1 MRPRPERGCDTG
13 DAAAQV
19 GEPTEEAQVGSE
31 RSAPPSVTWSL
42 ATALMAVATLA
53 VHLSRVGWALDR
65 TDEGQYL
72 LLLSDPESSRRTVF
86 LFGYV
91 LHPIFSLVG
100 GDILALRV
108 IGALISVAAAGL
120 LGWATTRVLGLH
132 RREAWTVSGVAAAAG
147 LGPLLYFP
155 LTPSYNTLSFW
166 GVCLWATGL
175 VLALAQ
181 PTEARPTE
189 ARPNE
194 ARPTEARRAGR
205 STWRAVWP
213 GVLMG
218 LGGVVAG
225 VGKVTTGLALAVL
238 TVVALAGLVG
248 PLRRRTAVLP
258 GLVIGAAVSLTGV
271 LLLAGHGP
279 GWLAAFYREGARS
292 VSLLQGHEH
301 LVRWDEIPW
310 DGLLSVPA
318 IAVVVGAAV
327 TAVAARR
334 GRGVRAVGTVAAIA
348 VVGVTV
354 IAFATGHVPTNSPQ
368 MTAALW
374 WIPLSAV
381 SLLLVRTPRDAQDAP
396 SGAARAVAVV
406 CLVAL
411 PLAYVVGT
419 NGNYW
424 ISQGRAGVFWFVAVV
439 LLTRDRAVARRIV
452 TVTAATLVLMVAV
465 AGLGYA
471 YRYEPMTRAWSHP
484 ASTKVAVVSPE
495 GARLR
500 VTAQDAETSRALA
513 RLARQHHLAGVPILD
528 VTGASPGYIRQLGGT
543 PVGSSWLLGGYPGS
557 LDAALAAV
565 RAENPQRLREAWVL
579 DAPDSPRRIAG
590 LLPAL
595 GRPVE
600 DYEVVATFR
609 HHLGYNV
616 RLLRPVDASGQ

>member
-120 LGWATTRVLGLH
+120 LGWATTRVLELH

-155 LTPSYNTLSFW
+155 LTPSYNTLAFW
-166 GVCLWATGL
+166 GACLWATGL

-181 PTEARPTE
+181 PVQARPT
-189 ARPNE
+189 A
-194 ARPTEARRAGR
+194 ARRAGR

-271 LLLAGHGP
+271 LLLVGHGP
-279 GWLAAFYREGARS
+279 GWLVAFYREGARS

-301 LVRWDEIPW
+301 LVRWDAIPW
-310 DGLLSVPA
+310 DGLLSIPA

-354 IAFATGHVPTNSPQ
+354 IAFAGGHLPTNSPE
-368 MTAALW
+368 MTTALW
-374 WIPLSAV
+374 WIPLFAV
-381 SLLLVRTPRDAQDAP
+381 PLLLVRPPRGSEAAP
-396 SGAARAVAVV
+396 AGAARAVAVA

-439 LLTRDRAVARRIV
+439 LLTRHRAVARRIV
-452 TVTAATLVLMVAV
+452 TVTTAALVLMVAV

-471 YRYEPMTRAWSHP
+471 YRYEPVTRAWSHP

-543 PVGSSWLLGGYPGS
+543 PVASSWLLGGYPGS

-595 GRPVE
+595 GRPLE

>member
-181 PTEARPTE
+181 PVQARPT
-189 ARPNE
+189 A
-194 ARPTEARRAGR
+194 ARRADR
-205 STWRAVWP
+205 STWQAVWP

-248 PLRRRTAVLP
+248 PLRPRTAVLP
-258 GLVIGAAVSLTGV
+258 GLVIGAVVTLMGV
-271 LLLAGHGP
+271 LLLVGHGP
-279 GWLAAFYREGARS
+279 GWLVAFYREGARG

-301 LVRWDEIPW
+301 LVRWDAIPW
-310 DGLLSVPA
+310 DGLLSIPA

-334 GRGVRAVGTVAAIA
+334 GRGVRAVGTVAGMAI
-348 VVGVTV
+348 VGVTV

-374 WIPLSAV
+374 WIPLVAV
-381 SLLLVRTPRDAQDAP
+381 PLLLVRTPRDAQDAP
-396 SGAARAVAVV
+396 SGAARAVAFA
-406 CLVAL
+406 CLAAL

-424 ISQGRAGVFWFVAVV
+424 TSQGRAGLFWFVAVL
-439 LLTRDRAVARRIV
+439 LLTRGRAAARRIV
-452 TVTAATLVLMVAV
+452 TVVT
-465 AGLGYA
+465 AGLVFLVAAASLGYS
-471 YRYEPMTRAWSHP
+471 YRYPP
-484 ASTKVAVVSPE
+484 ATTIVTNPSETTAAVVSPE
-495 GARLR
+495 GSRLKI
-500 VTAQDAETSRALA
+500 TNEDAETSRLLA
-513 RLARQHHLAGVPILD
+513 DIREQHQLSGVPILD
-528 VTGASPGYIRQLGGT
+528 VTGASPGYIRQLGGM

-557 LDAALAAV
+557 LDAALHAV
-565 RAENPQRLREAWVL
+565 RSEDPAVVQRAWVL
-579 DAPDSPRRIAG
+579 DAPDSRRRIPG

-595 GRPVE
+595 GLSADE
-600 DYEVVATFR
+600 DFDVVATFR
-609 HHLGYNV
+609 HQLGYNV
-616 RLLRPVDASGQ
+616 QLLRPVNPPRQ